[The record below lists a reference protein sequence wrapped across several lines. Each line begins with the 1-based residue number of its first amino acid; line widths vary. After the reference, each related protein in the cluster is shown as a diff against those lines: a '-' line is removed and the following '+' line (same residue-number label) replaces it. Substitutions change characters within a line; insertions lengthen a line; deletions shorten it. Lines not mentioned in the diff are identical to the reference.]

1 MVHDRG
7 DASHPVRGVGGDSRP
22 PKDALVRRSARTP
35 NRRLYRYRS
44 ALALAVVATVLLVWL
59 AVGVGI
65 IGADGDPANVL
76 YAGVLAVGIL
86 AAAAARFEPRGMSRA
101 LFAMAAVQVLVTIVA
116 LVMGLGQPY
125 SPPLELV
132 GVNGLFVGL
141 FGTSAVLFMRA
152 ARS

>member
-35 NRRLYRYRS
+35 NRSSYRS
-44 ALALAVVATVLLVWL
+44 ALVLAVVASVLLAWL

-65 IGADGDPANVL
+65 VGADGDPANVL